1 VWIRLI
7 RKLAD
12 WLDGIDV
19 SDRRVGELFDLP
31 IHDAQLLIAEAWAE
45 PYGALAVAPFG
56 APAPPIVDDKDRVE
70 AAVARLRQLREQQHR
85 LRHATVERRRIEDR
99 IRDELRDE
107 RAITIRGGRKIS

>member
-1 VWIRLI
+1 MWIRLS

-19 SDRRVGELFDLP
+19 SDRRVGEVFDFP
-31 IHDAQLLIAEAWAE
+31 IHDAQLLIAEGWAE
-45 PYGALAVAPFG
+45 PHRALAAFSAPM
-56 APAPPIVDDKDRVE
+56 PTVDDKDRVE
-70 AAVARLRQLREQQHR
+70 AAVACLRQLREQRDR

-99 IRDELRDE
+99 IREELRDE